1 VSPDNTPEARA
12 FDAAPIL
19 DHKHYAAPSVF
30 TPESLLREA
39 RRQKALPTE
48 PVPAICILDPDG
60 DLVDYL
66 RATQRSQRQAA
77 WACYHSQL
85 DIFAHA
91 GIEYGVIGRV
101 VGAPYAVLVAE
112 ELFASGCQLL
122 ISITS
127 AGQII
132 PRGQPPYFILIDRAL
147 RDEGTSYHYLPPS
160 PFCALRPELEELLR
174 DTWDTGSA
182 QMHSGASWTTDAP
195 FRETEEM
202 IAACRANGI
211 LAVEMEAAAL
221 YALAQAKQY
230 AIVCFAHVTNQMAQQ
245 GDDFEKGPDQG
256 SQAAL
261 RVIRHTAQYWL
272 QRCAQTDEVHASE
285 HDESMLHNTAAVAQL
300 ARLCDTAVE
309 ATAPLQT
316 MGGQDAQTDLPGL

>member
-1 VSPDNTPEARA
+1 VSHKTQEVSVTIESTS
-12 FDAAPIL
+12 DAQPFGATPIL
-19 DHKHYAAPSVF
+19 SNKRYTEPSVF

-39 RRQKALPTE
+39 RRQKHVRSD

-66 RATQRSQRQAA
+66 YAA
-77 WACYHSQL
+77 GHAHPHASWACYHTQL
-85 DIFAHA
+85 TTFVHA
-91 GIEYGVIGRV
+91 EIEYGIIGRV
-101 VGAPYAVLVAE
+101 VGASFAVLVAE
-112 ELFASGCQLL
+112 ELFASGCHLL

-127 AGQII
+127 AGQIT
-132 PRGQPPYFILIDRAL
+132 PVGQPPYFVLIDRAL

-174 DTWDTGSA
+174 DMWDTGSV
-182 QMHSGASWTTDAP
+182 QMHRGASWTTDAP

-202 IAACRANGI
+202 IAVCRAHGI

-245 GDDFEKGPDQG
+245 GDDVEKGPDLG

-261 RVIRHTAQYWL
+261 RVINLAARH
-272 QRCAQTDEVHASE
+272 
-285 HDESMLHNTAAVAQL
+285 LHYRV
-300 ARLCDTAVE
+300 
-309 ATAPLQT
+309 
-316 MGGQDAQTDLPGL
+316 